1 MLKLLQRL
9 KNFLFGDETTV
20 PDEGKFLLI
29 GGPAHLQ
36 IRYTY
41 FTAEII
47 DDEAGV
53 YRREFVG
60 FLDGP
65 AYHQVYIYEH
75 TTRAEAI
82 DLLLNR
88 RRNGEK
94 G

>member
-1 MLKLLQRL
+1 MKERGMLKLLQRL

-53 YRREFVG
+53 YRERMASG
-60 FLDGP
+60 QRLDTS
-65 AYHQVYIYEH
+65 ASFDH
-75 TTRAEAI
+75 R
-82 DLLLNR
+82 
-88 RRNGEK
+88 
-94 G
+94 